1 MNTYNKTHCTALLIL
16 TLLLVSTGVARA
28 QFTDG
33 STGLLQMPTADMQDD
48 ETFMITNTFLN
59 KHSLPSSVWG
69 YKPFPYGIYGPFKA
83 RSAAIIANRYD
94 AALDDVAE
102 KVYTRDLFKRD

>member
-1 MNTYNKTHCTALLIL
+1 MIANIHCKVIIVL
-16 TLLLVSTGVARA
+16 TVLLLGSGIARA

-48 ETFMITNTFLN
+48 GTFMITNTFLN

-69 YKPFPYGIYGPFKA
+69 YKPFSYGIYGPFKA
-83 RSAAIIANRYD
+83 QSAAIIANRYD
-94 AALDDVAE
+94 PALDDVAE
-102 KVYTRDLFKRD
+102 KVYTRDIFKRD

>member
-1 MNTYNKTHCTALLIL
+1 MTNGTRAIQTFILAAALLIL
-16 TLLLVSTGVARA
+16 SAIPTRA

-48 ETFMITNTFLN
+48 GTFMITNNFLN
-59 KHSLPSSVWG
+59 KHSLPSSGWG
-69 YKPFPYGIYGPFKA
+69 YKPFPYGIYGSFKA

-94 AALDDVAE
+94 PALDDVAE
-102 KVYTRDLFKRD
+102 KVYTRDIFKRD